1 MAKVHLCIPSAS
13 SSCSMAKVHLCI
25 PSSSSSCST
34 QRETYTIWMKSLVL
48 NSNGY
53 TVYDSNGEVVFRIDN
68 YDSKCRSEVY
78 LMDLRGNI
86 VCTILRKKLLRFG
99 LWDCYNDKDSRIPW
113 FKVGKAFGF
122 FNNDYIYD
130 ILVGTNEAQSI
141 SSSNHRM
148 EGSIDNLEFK
158 IFDGEGRIMAVVQR
172 KLSSSGVAL
181 GEDVL
186 FVTIE
191 PHIDHIFVMSLVAIL
206 GLIRRKM

>member
-1 MAKVHLCIPSAS
+1 MAKVHLCIPSSS

-86 VCTILRKKLLRFG
+86 VCTILRK
-99 LWDCYNDKDSRIPW
+99 
-113 FKVGKAFGF
+113 
-122 FNNDYIYD
+122 
-130 ILVGTNEAQSI
+130 
-141 SSSNHRM
+141 
-148 EGSIDNLEFK
+148 
-158 IFDGEGRIMAVVQR
+158 VQR